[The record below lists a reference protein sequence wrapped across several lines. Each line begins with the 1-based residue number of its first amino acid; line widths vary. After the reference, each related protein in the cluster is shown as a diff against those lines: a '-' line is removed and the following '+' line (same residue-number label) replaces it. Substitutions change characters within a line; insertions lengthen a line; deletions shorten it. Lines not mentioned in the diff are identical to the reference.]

1 MIMDELL
8 TVKEV
13 SKRLKINVTTVYQLI
28 HKKKLTALKLGAL
41 KVRASTLDRF
51 MADEEARQNPEI
63 KKDQGGGPGITNI
76 HV

>member
-1 MIMDELL
+1 MDELL

-13 SKRLKINVTTVYQLI
+13 SKRLKINAATVYQLI
-28 HKKKLTALKLGAL
+28 HQNKLTALKLGAL

-63 KKDQGGGPGITNI
+63 KKDQGVGPGVKNI